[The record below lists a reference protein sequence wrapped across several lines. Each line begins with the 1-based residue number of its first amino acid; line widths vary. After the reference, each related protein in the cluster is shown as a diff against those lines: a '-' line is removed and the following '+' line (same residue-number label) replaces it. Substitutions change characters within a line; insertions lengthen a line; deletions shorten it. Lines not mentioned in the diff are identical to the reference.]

1 VNKQIGITGHLKF
14 TPGLILSDIR
24 KANAA
29 NGSVCCIQIKPLGLI
44 KTKPLLAFNCRLIQA
59 SMGSKILA
67 KQCFSS
73 LIHIKLAT
81 ANIFSDTCRSTANSR
96 HRSEE
101 CKFLYLVSAELR
113 NKIVEMK

>member
-14 TPGLILSDIR
+14 TPGLILSEIR

-29 NGSVCCIQIKPLGLI
+29 NGAVCCIQIKPLGLT
-44 KTKPLLAFNCRLIQA
+44 KTKPLLACNCYLIEA
-59 SMGSKILA
+59 SIGSKILA
-67 KQCFSS
+67 KQRFSS
-73 LIHIKLAT
+73 LIHIKWT
-81 ANIFSDTCRSTANSR
+81 TVNIFSDTCRSTANSR

-113 NKIVEMK
+113 DKILEMK